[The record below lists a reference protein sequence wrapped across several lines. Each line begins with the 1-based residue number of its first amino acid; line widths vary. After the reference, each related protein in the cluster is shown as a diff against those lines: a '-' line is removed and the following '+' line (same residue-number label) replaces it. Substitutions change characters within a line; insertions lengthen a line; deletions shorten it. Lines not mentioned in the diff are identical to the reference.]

1 MRLLQVV
8 LIVIGVIVINSFHN
22 RLIEVLIMKNLF
34 KKDVSS
40 DYTSINIKKELYY
53 KLQLLSEMEN
63 KTFSEVIEDSLKGKT
78 ISL

>member
-1 MRLLQVV
+1 
-8 LIVIGVIVINSFHN
+8 
-22 RLIEVLIMKNLF
+22 MKNLF
-34 KKDVSS
+34 KKNVSS

-63 KTFSEVIEDSLKGKT
+63 KTFSEVIDDSLKGKT

>member
-22 RLIEVLIMKNLF
+22 RFIEVLIMKNLF
-34 KKDVSS
+34 KKNVSS

-53 KLQLLSEMEN
+53 KLQVLSEMEN
-63 KTFSEVIEDSLKGKT
+63 KTFSEVIDDSLKGKT

>member
-34 KKDVSS
+34 KKNVSS

>member
-1 MRLLQVV
+1 MIDIYLLSF
-8 LIVIGVIVINSFHN
+8 NFFHN

-34 KKDVSS
+34 KKNVSS

-63 KTFSEVIEDSLKGKT
+63 KTFSEVIDDSLKGKT